1 MTRVPWL
8 SDDLPPDWFP
18 PVSQALQEPPGLLA
32 VGGELSPERLAAA
45 YARGIFPW
53 YSQGEPLL
61 WWSPDPREVLW
72 PQEFHCSRSLA
83 RRLRGGAFTLTRN
96 RAFAAVIAACAQ
108 LRREGAGTWITDEMR
123 AAYLQLHRLGR
134 AHSIEAWAG
143 EELVGGLYG
152 VQSGRVFSGES
163 MFSRRDDAS
172 KVALAWLVEHS
183 PQLGIALID
192 CQMPSA
198 HLRSLGSRAMPR
210 SQFVEFLG
218 PPALA
223 NPPEHAFASRAD
235 TP

>member
-1 MTRVPWL
+1 
-8 SDDLPPDWFP
+8 
-18 PVSQALQEPPGLLA
+18 
-32 VGGELSPERLAAA
+32 
-45 YARGIFPW
+45 
-53 YSQGEPLL
+53 
-61 WWSPDPREVLW
+61 
-72 PQEFHCSRSLA
+72 
-83 RRLRGGAFTLTRN
+83 
-96 RAFAAVIAACAQ
+96 
-108 LRREGAGTWITDEMR
+108 MR